1 MSKVV
6 ACVIART
13 VSKRLPKKVLKKV
26 CNEYTMID
34 FIIQRLKNC
43 KKIDEI
49 VLCTS
54 YDSSDD
60 ELELSAFKNDVSIYR
75 GSKSKI
81 IERMIKVGK
90 NYNADY
96 LIRVTG
102 DNIFTS
108 YEYIDSQLDI
118 IENNHLDYVRLH
130 NVPVGTS
137 AEIISY
143 EALLDCYKNMDPSI
157 SEYLMLYMFNPER
170 YKCGLVI
177 PFAKDYSNY
186 TLTVD
191 TKDDYNRTLEIL
203 DKFIDQDKVNI
214 ELKEI
219 INISK
224 KNKISDLI
232 YDLKGEVKYPYGKVI
247 SFKEYKLD
255 MKNRIDN
262 SLKFHL

>member
-1 MSKVV
+1 
-6 ACVIART
+6 
-13 VSKRLPKKVLKKV
+13 
-26 CNEYTMID
+26 
-34 FIIQRLKNC
+34 
-43 KKIDEI
+43 
-49 VLCTS
+49 
-54 YDSSDD
+54 
-60 ELELSAFKNDVSIYR
+60 
-75 GSKSKI
+75 
-81 IERMIKVGK
+81 MIKVGK
-90 NYNADY
+90 NNNADY

-102 DNIFTS
+102 DNVFTS
-108 YEYIDSQLDI
+108 YEYIDAQLDI

-130 NVPVGTS
+130 NVPIGTS